1 MRRFI
6 AIILAALVVGFPLSS
21 HHPKNLVQAESS
33 DSREGDYAPRQILIK
48 YQETASVQAMQ
59 SIRQRIKA
67 NVVRRFPRIRSNLQL
82 HQLSTDMSVKQ
93 ALAILQSDPNVE
105 YAEPNHIYRASV
117 AMPDDIYFGYL
128 WGLHNTGQSGG
139 VEGIDISALQAW
151 DVTKGSS
158 DVVVGVIDT
167 GIDYQHQDLA
177 ANIWTNPGEVPG
189 NDLDD
194 DGNGFVDDIHGWNAE
209 SLNGDPFDDNDHG
222 THVAGTIGAV
232 GNNGEGITG
241 INWNVQLMALKFLDA
256 GGSGYVSDAI
266 DCINYAIEMKQ
277 RGVNLRVLNASWG
290 GPGFS
295 RSLRDAI
302 ESAGDAGILFVA
314 AAGNN
319 GDGSE
324 DLGTDNDLAPIY
336 PASYELSNVI
346 SVAAID
352 RRGRLAAFSNYG
364 ASSVDV
370 AAPGVSIASTIPYD
384 GYALFSGTSMAT
396 PHVSG
401 VAALLASVQSDLSPN
416 DLKNTILQG
425 AVPLASLEH
434 KTLTGGLL
442 NAFNSLQLLNDPE
455 PPPGDFSLSF
465 SSVKSSL
472 RAGES
477 GDFGLLIRSV
487 NGFSGSVTLSAK
499 LEPEPG
505 STSPTWSSNPIDLSP
520 DGEASVTLTLTTS
533 PASNTG
539 NYTLTVEGASGDQR
553 RQASV
558 SFTIEP
564 ALPDPEPGGPG
575 DIGSFTLKIMPESR
589 ALVYSGWATFTVD
602 ISRANNMTEPIN
614 LKVFTRSNNR
624 GLSLMTLY
632 PNPVKGKQ
640 AIVVLFVSPSAPR
653 RAERLFVR
661 GTNSKG
667 AVADSNDFVLDI
679 R

>member
-6 AIILAALVVGFPLSS
+6 AITLSALVIGFPISS
-21 HHPKNLVQAESS
+21 HHPRNLVQAESPDFIES
-33 DSREGDYAPRQILIK
+33 DYAPRQILVK
-48 YQETASVQAMQ
+48 YRETASVQVMQ

-67 NVVRRFPRIRSNLQL
+67 RIVRHFSQMMPKLQL
-82 HQLSTDMSVKQ
+82 QQLPADMSMNQ
-93 ALAILQSDPNVE
+93 AIAILQSDPNVE
-105 YAEPNHIYRASV
+105 YAEPNYVYRAAAV
-117 AMPDDIYFGYL
+117 PDDLYFGYL

-139 VEGIDISALQAW
+139 VEGVDISALQAW
-151 DVTKGSS
+151 DVTKGNP

-177 ANIWTNPGEVPG
+177 ANIWTNPGEVPD
-189 NDLDD
+189 NNLDD
-194 DGNGFVDDIHGWNAE
+194 DENGFVDDVHGWNAE
-209 SLNGDPFDDNDHG
+209 SSSGDPFDDNDHG

-256 GGSGYVSDAI
+256 SGSGFVSDAI
-266 DCINYAIEMKQ
+266 DCINYAMEMKQ
-277 RGVNLRVLNASWG
+277 RGVNIRVLNASWG
-290 GPGFS
+290 GTGFS

-302 ESAGDAGILFVA
+302 ELAGNAGILFVA

-324 DLGTDNDLAPIY
+324 DRGTDNDVAPIY
-336 PASYELSNVI
+336 PASYDLPNII

-364 ASSVDV
+364 GNSVDV
-370 AAPGVSIASTIPYD
+370 AAPGVSIASTVPYD

-401 VAALLASVQSDLSPN
+401 VAALLLSVKSDLSPS
-416 DLKNTILQG
+416 DLKNAILQG
-425 AVPLASLEH
+425 AVPLASLEN

-442 NAFNSLQLLNDPE
+442 NASNSLQLLPNE
-455 PPPGDFSLSF
+455 NPPLGDFNLSF
-465 SSVKSSL
+465 SNMRSNI

-487 NGFSGSVTLSAK
+487 NGFSGPVMLSAN
-499 LEPEPG
+499 LEPDPD
-505 STSPTWSSNPIDLSP
+505 STSLTWSSNPVDLSA

-533 PASNTG
+533 PASHAG
-539 NYTLTVEGASGDQR
+539 NYTLTVEGTSGDRLQQVR
-553 RQASV
+553 LSI
-558 SFTIEP
+558 TIEP

-575 DIGSFTLKIMPESR
+575 DIGRFTITITPESR
-589 ALVYSGWATFTVD
+589 SLVYSGWASFTIDVN
-602 ISRANNMTEPIN
+602 RTKNMTEPIN
-614 LKVFTRSNNR
+614 LSVFTRGNNR
-624 GLSLMTLY
+624 GLSLVTLY
-632 PNPVKGKQ
+632 PNPVKGNQ
-640 AIVVLFVSPSAPR
+640 AVVVLFVNPSAPR
-653 RAERLFVR
+653 RAERLFIR
-661 GTNSKG
+661 GTSSKG
-667 AVADSNDFVLDI
+667 AVVDSNDFVLNI